1 MPALRK
7 ASICAYLFLCVV
19 VMQVTDLRPPVS
31 MNKGYL
37 KAVGY
42 FQVAFVDSLAVSLV
56 FDNKSF
62 G

>member
-1 MPALRK
+1 MSTLRK
-7 ASICAYLFLCVV
+7 QYLCVPISV
-19 VMQVTDLRPPVS
+19 AAIQVTDLTLPVS

-42 FQVAFVDSLAVSLV
+42 FQVAFVDSLAISLV